1 MLCLT
6 KNLKIATNLSNNI
19 SGIAVE
25 KFGTYVVTKEN
36 FYSVIKKNKV

>member
-6 KNLKIATNLSNNI
+6 KNLKMATNLSNNI

-25 KFGTYVVTKEN
+25 KFGTYVVTKKIL
-36 FYSVIKKNKV
+36 FSYKKK